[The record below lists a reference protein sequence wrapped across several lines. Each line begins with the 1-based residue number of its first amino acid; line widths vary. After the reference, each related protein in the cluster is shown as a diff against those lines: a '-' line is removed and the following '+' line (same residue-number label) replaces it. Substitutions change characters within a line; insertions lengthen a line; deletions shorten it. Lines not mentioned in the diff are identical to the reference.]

1 LKSPDILPAV
11 AANPTIAILGPG
23 RLGRTLARELLDA
36 GYSITELIS
45 RNNSAS
51 QRAGRKLAKSLR
63 ALPATVETAKFD
75 AGLLWL
81 CVPDREIAGVG
92 RELAAR
98 GKGRPWK
105 GETGRGWRG
114 KIVFHSSGALAS
126 DELNAL
132 RREGAGVASVHPF
145 MTFVEGSSP
154 RFEGVPFALE
164 GDAVAVRVARKI
176 VKSLGGAAF
185 PLRKKDKTAYH
196 AWATFCSPLLIA
208 VLVTAEQAA
217 GIAGYSPAQ
226 ARRKML
232 PIVMQTLANYAA
244 LGPAGASSGPI
255 VRGDADI
262 VRRHLQ
268 VLNGSPEIQE
278 AYRALARSA
287 LGHLPVQNR
296 EKLKKVLHP

>member
-1 LKSPDILPAV
+1 V
-11 AANPTIAILGPG
+11 AADPTIAILGPG
-23 RLGRTLARELLDA
+23 RLGRALARELLDA

-45 RNNSAS
+45 RSNSAS

-63 ALPATVETAKFD
+63 ALPGTIEKAKFD

-81 CVPDREIAGVG
+81 CVPDRAIAAVG
-92 RELAAR
+92 RELSAR
-98 GKGRPWK
+98 GKGRPGK
-105 GETGRGWRG
+105 GETWEGWDG
-114 KIVFHSSGALAS
+114 KIIFHSSGALAS

-132 RREGAGVASVHPF
+132 RRKGAAVASVHPF

-154 RFEGVPFALE
+154 PFEGVPFAVE

-185 PLRKKDKTAYH
+185 PLRKKDKIAYH
-196 AWATFCSPLLIA
+196 AWATLCSPLLIA

-217 GIAGYSPAQ
+217 GIPGYSPAQ

-232 PIVMQTLANYAA
+232 PMVMQTLANYAA
-244 LGPAGASSGPI
+244 LGPAAACSGPI

-268 VLNGSPEIQE
+268 VLNRSPEIKQV
-278 AYRALARSA
+278 YRALARSA
-287 LGHLPVQNR
+287 LRHLPAQNR
-296 EKLKKVLHP
+296 EKLKRVLHL